1 LAGVDRKR
9 PWARLVF
16 ALLIAA
22 GADAREA
29 AASGEK
35 PAPLTIYL
43 ARRIVTM
50 EPGMPEATAVAV
62 ADGRIVDVGT
72 LESLAPWMAAR
83 EHRVDATFRN
93 KVLLPGF
100 VEPHLHPFLAA
111 KLLTMEIAAPEDW
124 ELPAGRV
131 RGVRT
136 RDAFLARLAEIAAR
150 RPADASAPT
159 LVWGWHRIWHGDL
172 TRADLDAI
180 QPNAPLLVW
189 HRSYHEV
196 VANSRALEWLALT
209 DVELTPV
216 KQHVDLARGYFFETA
231 TSLVGRKLDP
241 VLHAPE
247 RVARGLALTRALVQ
261 RGGVTTIADLAAG
274 ITMGADFE
282 WRMVREHLSGDDVPF
297 RTLLVAVPF
306 GLKLRDG
313 IADPAAWI
321 TERHA
326 ESTAKLRWPRAV
338 KTFADGAFISQ
349 LMRVGPPGYIDGH
362 HGEWIVPPEQQR
374 AVIEPFWRDG
384 YDIYDH
390 VNGDEGLDVVLDVLA
405 QLRAAY
411 PRDDVR
417 FSLEHFGISRE
428 DQVARLAALGASV
441 SANGYYLRFF
451 GDAFARS
458 GLGPARA
465 NQMTRLGS
473 LVRNNVRFAMHSDA
487 PMGPILPL
495 LAVETAV
502 TRRTLDGNVRGA
514 EQAISV
520 EQALRAVTIDAA
532 WNLRLERETGSI
544 APGKKA
550 DFVVLGADPREVP
563 PEEIAEIPI
572 WGTVFEGAL
581 FPLAP

>member
-1 LAGVDRKR
+1 
-9 PWARLVF
+9 
-16 ALLIAA
+16 
-22 GADAREA
+22 
-29 AASGEK
+29 
-35 PAPLTIYL
+35 
-43 ARRIVTM
+43 
-50 EPGMPEATAVAV
+50 MPEATAVAV

-131 RGVRT
+131 RAVRT

-150 RPADASAPT
+150 RPADASEPT
-159 LVWGWHRIWHGDL
+159 LVWGWHRLWHGDL

-180 QPNAPLLVW
+180 QPQAPMFVY

-196 VANSRALEWLALT
+196 IANTRALELLALT
-209 DVELTPV
+209 EADVAPV
-216 KQHVDLARGYFFETA
+216 RQHVDLENGHFFETGTA
-231 TSLVGRKLDP
+231 LVSRKLDP
-241 VLHAPE
+241 VLHTPE
-247 RVARGLALTRALVQ
+247 NAARGLALTKALVQ
-261 RGGVTTIADLAAG
+261 RGGVTTVADLSAG

-282 WRMVREHLSGDDVPF
+282 WKMVREHLAGGDVPF
-297 RTLLVAVPF
+297 RTLLVAVPL

-321 TERHA
+321 AARHA
-326 ESTAKLRWPRAV
+326 ESTAQLRWPRAV
-338 KTFADGAFISQ
+338 KTLADGAFISQ

-362 HGEWIVPPEQQR
+362 QGEWITPPEMQR

-384 YDIYDH
+384 YDIYCH

-405 QLRAAY
+405 QLRAAT

-417 FSLEHFGISRE
+417 FSLEHFGVSRE

-441 SANGYYLRFF
+441 SVNGYYLRYF
-451 GDAFARS
+451 GDAFARN

-465 NQMTRLGS
+465 DQMTRLGS
-473 LVRNNVRFAMHSDA
+473 LARNNVRFAMHSDA
-487 PMGPILPL
+487 PMGPVLPL

-502 TRRTLDGNVRGA
+502 TRRTAEGTVRGA
-514 EQAISV
+514 EQAISF
-520 EQALRAVTIDAA
+520 ERALRAVTIDAA

-544 APGKKA
+544 APGKRA
-550 DFVVLGADPREVP
+550 DFVVLAADPREVP